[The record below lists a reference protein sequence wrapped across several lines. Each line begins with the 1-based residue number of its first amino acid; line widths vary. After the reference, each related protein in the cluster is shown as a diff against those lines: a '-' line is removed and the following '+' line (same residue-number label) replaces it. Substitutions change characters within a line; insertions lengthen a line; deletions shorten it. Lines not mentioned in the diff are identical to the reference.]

1 MLPAILFSWTQAW
14 HAIGVPLAN
23 HLWQSTL
30 FACVA
35 ALLVL
40 ALKRNRAQ
48 ARYALWLAASLKFLI
63 PFSLVIGLGQH
74 LAKPRAAAIVQP
86 GFTLVVQQIS
96 QPFAPVN
103 AAHFAAPVASGFMA
117 MAARI
122 LPSALLLL
130 WFGGFAALLLA
141 WCGRWRRV
149 RAAKHGAV
157 ATESGREFE
166 AHVRLSQRKEFARPI
181 QLFLSAAPLEP
192 GIVGIVRPV
201 LLLPAGILERLSDAQ
216 LEAIVAHELCH
227 VRRRDNLAAAIHMLV
242 EGMFWFHPLVWWIG
256 ARMVD
261 ERERACD
268 EEVLRLGSE
277 PQDYAEGI
285 LKVCE
290 FYLESPLVCA
300 AGVTGSNLK
309 KRIEEIMRSRTPRKL
324 DFGKKLL
331 LAAAGVAAIAVPVAI
346 GFASQPTGRAQE
358 QPATIAAATV
368 DGVSIR
374 PHATEDKLSFVGPTP
389 GGWQF
394 TGVTVKHLIETA
406 YGLQDF
412 QVTGGPAWLATERYD
427 VVVKTDAAPNAPV
440 PSLDNPLPPGVSPR
454 LQSFLTDEF
463 GLVFHRET
471 KELPGYAMTV
481 GKDGPKI
488 TEVAVSH
495 PPANNFQL
503 ARIQAT
509 GAPPLPGPATTPA
522 SVPSGGMWFRMSKEG
537 DSDEVQ
543 LKANGVGM
551 DALARSLSTAVG
563 SSVTNQ
569 TGLNGTYAFSLSWD
583 AGAPNGG
590 APGRPLSPAAVA
602 SLSAA
607 ISQQLGLELKS
618 QDGPVELFIVDKAE
632 QIAGNQSANPP
643 AAN

>member
-1 MLPAILFSWTQAW
+1 VMLPATLLSWTEAW

-35 ALLVL
+35 GLLTL
-40 ALKRNRAQ
+40 ALKKNRAQ
-48 ARYALWLAASLKFLI
+48 ARYWLWLAASVKFLV
-63 PFSLVIGLGQH
+63 PFSLVIDLGQR

-86 GFTLVVQQIS
+86 GFTFVVQQIS

-103 AAHFAAPVASGFMA
+103 AGHFAAPVASGLMA

-122 LPSALLLL
+122 LPTALFLL

-157 ATESGREFE
+157 AVDSGREFD
-166 AHVRLSQRKEFARPI
+166 AHARLSRRKEFARPI

-201 LLLPAGILERLSDAQ
+201 LLLPAGISERLSDAQ

-242 EGMFWFHPLVWWIG
+242 EGVFWFHPLVWWIG

-309 KRIEEIMRSRTPRKL
+309 KRIEEIMRSGTPRKL

-346 GFASQPTGRAQE
+346 GFAN
-358 QPATIAAATV
+358 QPAAQAQSATLAPATA

-374 PHATEDKLSFVGPTP
+374 PHAADDMLSFVGPTP
-389 GGWQF
+389 GGWHF
-394 TGVTVKHLIETA
+394 TGFTVKQLIGSA

-427 VVVKTDAAPNAPV
+427 VVVKTDAAPHAPV

-471 KELPGYAMTV
+471 KELPGYAVTI
-481 GKDGPKI
+481 GKDGPKM

-495 PPANNFQL
+495 QPPNDFQL
-503 ARIQAT
+503 AQVRPAG
-509 GAPPLPGPATTPA
+509 GAPPVPGPVAAPA
-522 SVPSGGMWFRMSKEG
+522 SVPSGGMWIRMSKEG
-537 DSDEVQ
+537 DSDEGQ

-551 DALARSLSTAVG
+551 DALARLLSTAVG
-563 SSVTNQ
+563 SAVTNQ

-590 APGRPLSPAAVA
+590 APGRPLSPAGIA
-602 SLSAA
+602 SLSTA

-618 QDGPVELFIVDKAE
+618 QTGPVEMLIVDKAE
-632 QIAGNQSANPP
+632 QIAGNQAANPA